1 MKTTGL
7 CTQSVDENNRIM
19 YTVCRWQQQDYA
31 HSTVDDNNRIMYT
44 VCIWQQQDYVHN
56 L

>member
-7 CTQSVDENNRIM
+7 CTQSVDDNNRIVYIVCRWQQEDYVQSVDDNKRIM
-19 YTVCRWQQQDYA
+19 YTVCRWQQQDYV
-31 HSTVDDNNRIMYT
+31 HS
-44 VCIWQQQDYVHN
+44 